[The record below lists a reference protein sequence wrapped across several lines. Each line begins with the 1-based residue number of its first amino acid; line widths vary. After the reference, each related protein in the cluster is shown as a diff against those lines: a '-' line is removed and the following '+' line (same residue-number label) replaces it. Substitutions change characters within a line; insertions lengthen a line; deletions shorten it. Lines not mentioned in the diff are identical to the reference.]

1 MRLPLFDV
9 PAMVQLVAFGF
20 YTMQY
25 IAILLDKEG
34 GLLLSGLGALV
45 SSSRDIPLS
54 GLMDNTNHK
63 VCKALPLF
71 RLPISL

>member
-1 MRLPLFDV
+1 
-9 PAMVQLVAFGF
+9 
-20 YTMQY
+20 MQY

-54 GLMDNTNHK
+54 GLMDNANHK
-63 VCKALPLF
+63 VCEALTIP
-71 RLPISL
+71 RLLISL

>member
-1 MRLPLFDV
+1 
-9 PAMVQLVAFGF
+9 
-20 YTMQY
+20 MQY

-63 VCKALPLF
+63 VCEALTIP
-71 RLPISL
+71 RLLISL